1 MIFLDTNVISETLRR
16 APNPAVIAW
25 LIRYDADL
33 ALPTVTI
40 AEIAFGICKIHPD
53 QRGKRL
59 ESGLTDWRSRF
70 AGRIFDFTEIAAL
83 AYGEIMSNARR
94 QGLPMSSQDGMIAA
108 IAHANSAGVATRNVK
123 DFATTGLKLENP
135 WDFKLGT

>member
-1 MIFLDTNVISETLRR
+1 MIFVDTNVISETLRR

-25 LIRYDADL
+25 LIRHDAEL

-40 AEIAFGICKIHPD
+40 AEIAFGIGKIHPD

-59 ESGLTDWRSRF
+59 ESGLTDWRNRF
-70 AGRIFDFTEIAAL
+70 VGRIFGFNEIAAL
-83 AYGEIMSNARR
+83 AYGEIMSNAWR
-94 QGLPMSSQDGMIAA
+94 QGRPMSSQDGMIAA
-108 IAHANSAGVATRNVK
+108 IAHANGGAVATRNVK

-135 WDFKLGT
+135 WDMKLG